1 MSEPQETLFE
11 LETPNK
17 IEVIGIP
24 VDATLDQIKI
34 YVNGVDINRTLK
46 IANLKIVKV
55 L

>member
-11 LETPNK
+11 LETPDK
-17 IEVIGIP
+17 LEVIGIP

-34 YVNGVDINRTLK
+34 YVNGVDINRTIK
-46 IANLKIVKV
+46 ISSLKIVKV